1 MELELERPQAQNGSV
16 VFDLFQAFPAMV
28 DFTVLIL
35 PGAYASSVALTLDIL
50 ATAAAMADRVGSAT
64 PRWRV
69 FAAAANPPTPLAHGL
84 RIEARPLPASPRD
97 RGSTWVLPGLGIDD
111 PAALAERLAQ
121 PDARQAISVLRA
133 QVRSGATVAAS
144 CSSVFLLQQA
154 GLLEG
159 RKATTSWWL
168 AARPAWLTGLLGV
181 YRRLAARLQ
190 AMEPRCRV
198 EAERMVVAD
207 GPVVTAGA
215 ALAQTDLM
223 LHLLRTRFGPRLA
236 EAVSRVLL
244 IDARQAQAP
253 FIAPTL
259 LSSGNALIARLT
271 ARIEAALPAVPSVAA
286 LAAECGMSERTLA
299 RHVRAATGRS
309 TLALLQSIRAG
320 QARRLLENSRLTVEQ
335 VAERVGYADTT
346 ALRRLMRKVAGA
358 TPSHFRPAVFAAS

>member
-16 VFDLFQAFPAMV
+16 VFVQFNAFPAMV

-159 RKATTSWWL
+159 RKATTSWW
-168 AARPAWLTGLLGV
+168 
-181 YRRLAARLQ
+181 LAARLQ